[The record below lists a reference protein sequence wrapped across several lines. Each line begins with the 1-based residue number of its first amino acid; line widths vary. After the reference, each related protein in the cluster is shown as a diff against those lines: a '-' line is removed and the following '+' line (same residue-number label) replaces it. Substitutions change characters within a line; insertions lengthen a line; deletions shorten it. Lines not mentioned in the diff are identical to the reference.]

1 MIQEELRTRD
11 IQGIPARGLKTTLG
25 TEQDGDWNGK
35 PISESELW
43 VSDELSAQMLWI
55 RKDLGTGKEGTSELL
70 EIKRAEP
77 DPTLYEIPKDY
88 EVNPAVLPSQKG
100 FGLVRPDRR

>member
-1 MIQEELRTRD
+1 
-11 IQGIPARGLKTTLG
+11 
-25 TEQDGDWNGK
+25 
-35 PISESELW
+35 
-43 VSDELSAQMLWI
+43 MLWI